1 MTAVLTHDGYEQ
13 TRAKLK
19 RLEQRLAALGGRSD
33 LSPVH
38 LREVQGSYSEMIRQ
52 YRREIKLYEASSLPA
67 GSKGDSQGTG
77 SE

>member
-13 TRAKLK
+13 TKAKLQ
-19 RLEQRLAALGGRSD
+19 RLEQRLVALAGRTD

-38 LREVQGSYSEMIRQ
+38 LREAQGSYSEMIRQ

-67 GSKGDSQGTG
+67 GSRGG
-77 SE
+77 SRRPGSG